1 MREINM
7 IDSIH
12 HDFSHVYILDN
23 KEYYFKGKRN
33 YADRAF
39 IDTLIKTGKVKYK
52 KVFDY
57 KI

>member
-1 MREINM
+1 M